1 MTYREFYTAVSNGEI
16 NDEVIAMAQT
26 AITKLDE
33 RNAKRA
39 SKPSKQAELNAP
51 IKEEIVTW
59 LTENGTHIARE
70 VGEALHLTTAKASAL
85 LGQLVKEERVSA
97 EEIKVPKV
105 GKRMAYTIK
114 QNRKGHKSLFILE
127 YNQT

>member
-114 QNRKGHKSLFILE
+114 
-127 YNQT
+127 